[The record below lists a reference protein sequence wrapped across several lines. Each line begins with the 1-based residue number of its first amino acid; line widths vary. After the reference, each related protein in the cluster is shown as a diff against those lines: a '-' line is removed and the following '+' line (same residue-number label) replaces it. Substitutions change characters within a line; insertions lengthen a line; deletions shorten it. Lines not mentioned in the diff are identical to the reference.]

1 MNRTQAILI
10 TLVLYK
16 VVLLALG
23 FIASKRTKDGADFF
37 LGGRNLG
44 ATVAALSA
52 SASSS
57 SVWTLLGVSGA
68 AYSMGLSAFWLF
80 PACVGGFVI
89 NWFILG
95 PPLRRLT
102 AEDNSLTVSEFLAG
116 PKGTPLRNLVSKLG
130 SLIIVLS
137 LATYVATQFQ
147 GAGKTFSE
155 LFGLDKVESI
165 LIGATIVV
173 IYTMMGGFWAV
184 SLTDTLQ
191 GFLMMLTA
199 IILPLA
205 SLIAVGGPV
214 ELWNGMQG
222 VDGGAFTSFFTK
234 GSLAAS
240 LGFTLGLLGIG
251 LGYPGQPP
259 GGNRFMAIK
268 DEKAMAQ
275 GRVIAILW
283 GVIVYAGMLIVGWCG
298 RILFP
303 ALPDKEV
310 VFITTTTELFPP
322 IVAGIMLAAVVSAI
336 MSTAD
341 SQLLVLVSSL
351 THDLDLD
358 GDTDTNLVKRSRLVI
373 LVVSACSV
381 LTAIYGP
388 SEIFKFVLFAWTGMG
403 AAFGPLLLVSV
414 LKGRVAPKNTVTAM
428 LIGFVLSVVAYSVPA
443 LKGGA
448 IERVVPWVI
457 AFAIA
462 WRGAQPRSS
471 EAPQTPETL

>member
-1 MNRTQAILI
+1 
-10 TLVLYK
+10 
-16 VVLLALG
+16 
-23 FIASKRTKDGADFF
+23 
-37 LGGRNLG
+37 
-44 ATVAALSA
+44 
-52 SASSS
+52 
-57 SVWTLLGVSGA
+57 
-68 AYSMGLSAFWLF
+68 
-80 PACVGGFVI
+80 
-89 NWFILG
+89 
-95 PPLRRLT
+95 
-102 AEDNSLTVSEFLAG
+102 
-116 PKGTPLRNLVSKLG
+116 
-130 SLIIVLS
+130 
-137 LATYVATQFQ
+137 
-147 GAGKTFSE
+147 
-155 LFGLDKVESI
+155 
-165 LIGATIVV
+165 
-173 IYTMMGGFWAV
+173 V

-251 LGYPGQPP
+251 LGYPGQPHVV
-259 GGNRFMAIK
+259 NRFMAIK